1 VFRSFIY
8 SDIMARQH
16 IDDGMHGHRLQIT
29 VHRERIAQDGFDR
42 LRDVDL
48 KGRIGITFI
57 DKFGE
62 EEYASLRL
70 FWSAHWLMDIVI

>member
-1 VFRSFIY
+1 VQVFRSFIY
-8 SDIMARQH
+8 SDAMARRQGEDPYNH
-16 IDDGMHGHRLQIT
+16 HRLQIT
-29 VHRERIAQDGFDR
+29 VRRENIAQDGFDR

-62 EEYASLRL
+62 EECVLCFLHLLQAG
-70 FWSAHWLMDIVI
+70 